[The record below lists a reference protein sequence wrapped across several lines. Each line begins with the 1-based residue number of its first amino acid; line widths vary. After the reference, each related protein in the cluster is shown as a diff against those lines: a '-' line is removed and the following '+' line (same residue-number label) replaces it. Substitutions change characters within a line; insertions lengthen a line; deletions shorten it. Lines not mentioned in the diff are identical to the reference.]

1 MPRLLP
7 LSVLLILLGGVTNL
21 FAQAPQTDPSKPA
34 GASVQDP
41 QTDPSKP
48 ETVQD
53 PQTDPSNPP
62 PVGTAGQPA
71 DTAGQPADANAPADP
86 NAPAP
91 DPNAKPDPNAQGPRQ
106 APPTPGV
113 RPGGYGLA
121 DKVTVG
127 GYGSMR
133 FETNSLDEPKPSGF
147 DFRRFVLTTDAT
159 PNERLQAYIEVEF
172 ERMGEIEV
180 ERALER
186 SFDGVK
192 FTEELEGNNGA
203 EVSIEQAWG
212 QFKFGEPLSVRF
224 GQILVPLGRFNI
236 NHDDDRWDI
245 PRRTLVDRNVPIIP
259 VKAAWTELGF
269 GGVGSVNVGKSGQLT
284 YQGYVVNGATMDF
297 AIEKAVESEAGEPAI
312 IKLASEFSLQRGPV
326 NGEGGARAVG
336 WRVMYSPN
344 LNYEIALSGY
354 QGGYTPDF
362 FEPSDARLNALSVD
376 GLLKHKAFSLEGEYV
391 HTHFG
396 DIDGVADAFVNA
408 VTGGTGIAPLA
419 GAEGTE
425 AEFALVGLSPSRSGF
440 WLEGR
445 YRFWP
450 KKWTKNTLAKGFEDP
465 QLIWVVRYERAN
477 VKDAIDEIAIENGE
491 IESGEADTLRQ
502 DRLTVGLAYRPIQ
515 SVVFSVAL
523 EHNRRLDGP
532 VLLFPF
538 GKTSQA
544 YTGLLAGLAFGF

>member
-1 MPRLLP
+1 MAIGRRIATSRVDAECGLHPCRRSHMRRLL
-7 LSVLLILLGGVTNL
+7 LFGVLILLGSATDL
-21 FAQAPQTDPSKPA
+21 FAQASQPDPS
-34 GASVQDP
+34 SQ
-41 QTDPSKP
+41 
-48 ETVQD
+48 
-53 PQTDPSNPP
+53 N
-62 PVGTAGQPA
+62 PVGTTGQPA
-71 DTAGQPADANAPADP
+71 DPG
-86 NAPAP
+86 APAP
-91 DPNAKPDPNAQGPRQ
+91 DPAAKQPDPQ
-106 APPTPGV
+106 APRPAPQTPGV
-113 RPGGYGLA
+113 RTGGVSVS
-121 DKVTVG
+121 DKVTMG
-127 GYGSMR
+127 GYGSVR
-133 FETNSLDEPKPSGF
+133 FETNSLEEPKPAGF

-159 PNERLQAYIEVEF
+159 PNDRLQAYIEIEF
-172 ERMGEIEV
+172 ERLAEIEV
-180 ERALER
+180 ERALDR
-186 SFDGVK
+186 FLDGAK
-192 FTEELEGNNGA
+192 FVEELEGGNGG
-203 EVSIEQAWG
+203 EISIEQMWG

-224 GQILVPLGRFNI
+224 GQVLVPLGRFNL
-236 NHDDDRWDI
+236 NHDDARWDI

-284 YQGYVVNGATMDF
+284 YQGYVVNGATLDF
-297 AIEKAVESEAGEPAI
+297 AVEKAVESKANEPAI

-326 NGEGGARAVG
+326 NGQGGVRAAG

-344 LNYEIALSGY
+344 LNYEIAVSGY

-376 GLLKHKAFSLEGEYV
+376 GLLKHGAFSLEGEYV

-396 DIDGVADAFVNA
+396 DIDGVEQAFVDA

-425 AEFALVGLSPSRSGF
+425 AEFALVNLSPSRSGF

-491 IESGEADTLRQ
+491 IGIGEADTLRQ
-502 DRLTVGLAYRPIQ
+502 DRLTVGLAYRPI
-515 SVVFSVAL
+515 
-523 EHNRRLDGP
+523 
-532 VLLFPF
+532 
-538 GKTSQA
+538 
-544 YTGLLAGLAFGF
+544 